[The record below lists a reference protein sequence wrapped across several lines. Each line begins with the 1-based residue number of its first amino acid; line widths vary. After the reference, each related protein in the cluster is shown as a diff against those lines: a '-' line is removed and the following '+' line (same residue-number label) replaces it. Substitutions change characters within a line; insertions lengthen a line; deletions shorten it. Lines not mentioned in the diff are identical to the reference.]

1 MLKGK
6 NGGAVVV
13 ALYCTLMVLE
23 VCVLLAAGVVY
34 GVIYGV
40 MYSVVYGVVYGA
52 IYGVIYGVIRSG
64 LGVRSVAYTAML
76 N

>member
-40 MYSVVYGVVYGA
+40 VYGA